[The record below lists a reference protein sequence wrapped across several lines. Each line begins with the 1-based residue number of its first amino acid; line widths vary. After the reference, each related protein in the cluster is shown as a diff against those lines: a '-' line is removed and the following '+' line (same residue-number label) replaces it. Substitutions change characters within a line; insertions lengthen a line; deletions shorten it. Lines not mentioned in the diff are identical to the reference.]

1 MQFIELKQQLKDFI
15 IFNLRDIRKL
25 KSDFDLR
32 RLSEWQS
39 KGYIKMIRKGYYI
52 FSDLKINEQVL
63 FLLANKIYAPSYVS
77 LESALSYYGLIPE
90 GVYSITSISTR
101 KTEKFK
107 TPIAEFYYHKIKPEL
122 FFGYNLVNIE
132 EQQYKIA
139 EIEKTVLDYL
149 YFNPNIIR
157 EADFHEWRFNCA
169 DFLAQADLEKM
180 RQYSRTF
187 KSRIFPVRTEK
198 IINLIKQNADS

>member
-15 IFNLRDIRKL
+15 VFSLQDIRKIEAN
-25 KSDFDLR
+25 FDLR
-32 RLSEWQS
+32 RLSEWQN
-39 KGYIKMIRKGYYI
+39 KEYIKMIRKGYYI
-52 FSDLKINEQVL
+52 FSDLEINEKVL
-63 FLLANKIYAPSYVS
+63 FLIANRIYSPSYVS

-90 GVYSITSISTR
+90 AVYAITSISTR

-107 TPIAEFYYHKIKPEL
+107 TPIAEFFYHKIKPEL
-122 FFGYNLVNIE
+122 FFGYQLVNIA

-149 YFNPNIIR
+149 YFNPNIIC
-157 EADFHEWRFNCA
+157 EADFHEWRFNGA

-180 RQYSRTF
+180 RQYGQAF
-187 KSRIFPVRTEK
+187 KNRIFLARTEK
-198 IINLIKQNADS
+198 IINLIKQNVDS